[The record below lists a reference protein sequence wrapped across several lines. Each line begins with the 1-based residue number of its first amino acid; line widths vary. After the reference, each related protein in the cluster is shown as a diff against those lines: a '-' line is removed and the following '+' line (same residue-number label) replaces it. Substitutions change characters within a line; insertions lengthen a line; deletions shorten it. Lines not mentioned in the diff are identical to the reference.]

1 MSRSYTAVDES
12 QTVTHHDKDVFQLV
26 MAGVRFFVSDAQMR
40 IKMTMRIRDEIICA
54 LAVALAALSAG
65 NACAQSDY
73 PNKPIH
79 FIVGFAAGG
88 GNDLFARLVVQK
100 FQENTGATAVIENRV
115 GAGGRIAAEFVAGQA
130 TDGYTVLVG
139 ATGQMSIATAIFPDL
154 SYHASN
160 SFTPLNMIASF
171 PLVLVV
177 PADHPARDI
186 KELIAWAKANPDK
199 SNYGTS
205 SPAFTIASELLK
217 LKSGMPAVAI
227 PYKSSNESNLSVVS
241 GQSLFT
247 ISDGPPV
254 IPLVKGG
261 KIRALAVTGSER
273 SPELP
278 DVPSMAESGFPEVN
292 TYLWSGFFVPAGTQ
306 APIVTKLMTELGKA
320 LADPGVQDGLQKMAV
335 KPGGPTGD
343 AFKKRIDDDIK
354 TFAEVVKAA
363 NLTFK

>member
-1 MSRSYTAVDES
+1 M
-12 QTVTHHDKDVFQLV
+12 
-26 MAGVRFFVSDAQMR
+26 MA
-40 IKMTMRIRDEIICA
+40 RIRDGIICA
-54 LAVALAALSAG
+54 SAVLLAALSSGHAR
-65 NACAQSDY
+65 AQSEY

-100 FQENTGATAVIENRV
+100 FQENTGAVTVIENRV
-115 GAGGRIAAEFVAGQA
+115 GAGGRIAAEFAARQP
-130 TDGYTVLVG
+130 TDGYTILVG

-154 SYHASN
+154 GYHASN
-160 SFTPLNMIASF
+160 SFAPLNMIASF

-177 PADHPARDI
+177 PADHPAKNV

-261 KIRALAVTGSER
+261 KLRALAVTGSER
-273 SPELP
+273 SPALP

-292 TYLWSGFFVPAGTQ
+292 TQLWSGFFVPAGTPG
-306 APIVTKLMTELGKA
+306 PIVAKLTAELGKA
-320 LADPGVQDGLQKMAV
+320 LADRGVQEGLQKMAV

-343 AFKKRIDDDIK
+343 AFKKRIDDDIT
-354 TFAEVVKAA
+354 TFAEIVKAA

>member
-1 MSRSYTAVDES
+1 MV
-12 QTVTHHDKDVFQLV
+12 K
-26 MAGVRFFVSDAQMR
+26 
-40 IKMTMRIRDEIICA
+40 IRKALICA
-54 LAVALAALSAG
+54 LSAVLVVFSAG
-65 NACAQSDY
+65 VAGAQTDY
-73 PNKPIH
+73 PNRPIH

-100 FQENTGATAVIENRV
+100 FQENTGATAVIDNRV
-115 GAGGRIAAEFVAGQA
+115 GAGGRIAAEFVSRQPP
-130 TDGYTVLVG
+130 DGYSVLVG
-139 ATGQMSIATAIFPDL
+139 ATGQMSIATAVYSDL
-154 SYHASN
+154 TYHASN
-160 SFTPLNMIASF
+160 SFIPLNMIASF

-177 PADHPARDI
+177 PVDHPAKNV
-186 KELIAWAKANPDK
+186 KELVAWAKANPDK

-205 SPAFTIASELLK
+205 SPAFTITTELFK

-247 ISDGPPV
+247 ISDGPPA

-261 KIRALAVTGSER
+261 KTRALAVTGSER

-278 DVPSMAESGFPEVN
+278 DVPSMAEAGYPEVN
-292 TYLWSGFFVPAGTQ
+292 TQLWSGFFVPAGTP
-306 APIVTKLMTELGKA
+306 APVVGKLTAELGKA
-320 LADPGVQDGLQKMAV
+320 LADPGVQEGLKKMAV

-343 AFKKRIDDDIK
+343 AFKKRIDEDIK
-354 TFAEVVKAA
+354 TFADVAKAA

>member
-1 MSRSYTAVDES
+1 M
-12 QTVTHHDKDVFQLV
+12 
-26 MAGVRFFVSDAQMR
+26 MA
-40 IKMTMRIRDEIICA
+40 RIRDGIICA
-54 LAVALAALSAG
+54 LAVLLAALSSGHAR
-65 NACAQSDY
+65 AQSEY

-100 FQENTGATAVIENRV
+100 FQENTSAVTVIENRV
-115 GAGGRIAAEFVAGQA
+115 GAGGRIAAEFVAREP
-130 TDGYTVLVG
+130 TDGYTILVG

-154 SYHASN
+154 GYHASN

-177 PADHPARDI
+177 PADHPAKNM

-227 PYKSSNESNLSVVS
+227 PYKSSNESNLSVAS
-241 GQSLFT
+241 GQSSFT

-254 IPLVKGG
+254 MPLMSAG

-278 DVPSMAESGFPEVN
+278 DVPSMAESGFPEVD
-292 TYLWSGFFVPAGTQ
+292 TQLWSGFFVPAGTPE
-306 APIVTKLMTELGKA
+306 PIVAKLTSELGKA
-320 LADPGVQDGLQKMAV
+320 LADRAVQDGLRKMAV
-335 KPGGPTGD
+335 KPGGPTRG
-343 AFKKRIDDDIK
+343 AFKKRIDDDIRA
-354 TFAEVVKAA
+354 FADIVKAA

>member
-1 MSRSYTAVDES
+1 MLRKGGSMMKIKK
-12 QTVTHHDKDVFQLV
+12 TVICTLSTLLV
-26 MAGVRFFVSDAQMR
+26 AILAGVASAQ
-40 IKMTMRIRDEIICA
+40 T
-54 LAVALAALSAG
+54 
-65 NACAQSDY
+65 DY
-73 PNKPIH
+73 PNRPIH

-100 FQENTGATAVIENRV
+100 FQENTGTTAVIENRV
-115 GAGGRIAAEFVAGQA
+115 GAGGRIAAEFVARQPG
-130 TDGYTVLVG
+130 DGYTVLVG
-139 ATGQMSIATAIFPDL
+139 ATGQMSIATAVYPDL

-160 SFTPLNMIASF
+160 SFIPLNMIASF

-177 PADHPARDI
+177 PADHPVKTV
-186 KELIAWAKANPDK
+186 KELVAWAKANPDK

-205 SPAFTIASELLK
+205 SPAFTITTELLK

-247 ISDGPPV
+247 ISDGPPA

-261 KIRALAVTGSER
+261 KTRALAVTGSER

-278 DVPSMAESGFPEVN
+278 DVPSMAEAGYPEVD
-292 TYLWSGFFVPAGTQ
+292 TQLWSGFFVPAGTP
-306 APIVTKLMTELGKA
+306 APIVAKLTGELGKA
-320 LADPGVQDGLQKMAV
+320 LADPGVQQGLKKMAV

-343 AFKKRIDDDIK
+343 AFKKRIDEDIK
-354 TFAEVVKAA
+354 TFADVAKAA

>member
-1 MSRSYTAVDES
+1 MLRKGGSMMKIKK
-12 QTVTHHDKDVFQLV
+12 TVICTLSTLLV
-26 MAGVRFFVSDAQMR
+26 AISAGVASAQ
-40 IKMTMRIRDEIICA
+40 T
-54 LAVALAALSAG
+54 
-65 NACAQSDY
+65 DY
-73 PNKPIH
+73 PNRPIH

-115 GAGGRIAAEFVAGQA
+115 GAGGRIAAEFVARQPG
-130 TDGYTVLVG
+130 DGYTVLVG
-139 ATGQMSIATAIFPDL
+139 ATGQMSIATAVYPDL

-160 SFTPLNMIASF
+160 SFIPLNMIASF

-177 PADHPARDI
+177 PADHPVKTV
-186 KELIAWAKANPDK
+186 KELVAWAKANPDK

-205 SPAFTIASELLK
+205 SPAFTITTELLK

-247 ISDGPPV
+247 ISDGPPA

-261 KIRALAVTGSER
+261 KTRALAVTGSER

-278 DVPSMAESGFPEVN
+278 DVPSMAEAGYPEVD
-292 TYLWSGFFVPAGTQ
+292 TQLWSGFFVPAGTP
-306 APIVTKLMTELGKA
+306 APVVAKLTAELGKA
-320 LADPGVQDGLQKMAV
+320 LADHGVQQGLKTMAV
-335 KPGGPTGD
+335 KPGGPTADG
-343 AFKKRIDDDIK
+343 FKKRSDEDIR
-354 TFAEVVKAA
+354 TFADVVKAA

>member
-1 MSRSYTAVDES
+1 
-12 QTVTHHDKDVFQLV
+12 
-26 MAGVRFFVSDAQMR
+26 MAGPSVRFSRVRPGRGAPTGD
-40 IKMTMRIRDEIICA
+40 TMVKIRKALICA
-54 LAVALAALSAG
+54 LSAVLVVFSAG
-65 NACAQSDY
+65 VAGAQTDY
-73 PNKPIH
+73 PNRPIH

-100 FQENTGATAVIENRV
+100 FQENTGATAVIDNRV
-115 GAGGRIAAEFVAGQA
+115 GAGGRIAAEFVSRQPP
-130 TDGYTVLVG
+130 DGYSVLVG
-139 ATGQMSIATAIFPDL
+139 ATGQMSIATAVYSDL
-154 SYHASN
+154 TYHASN
-160 SFTPLNMIASF
+160 SFIPLNMIASF

-177 PADHPARDI
+177 PVDHPAKNV
-186 KELIAWAKANPDK
+186 KELVAWAKANPDK

-205 SPAFTIASELLK
+205 SPAFTITTELFK

-247 ISDGPPV
+247 ISDGPPA

-261 KIRALAVTGSER
+261 KTRALAVTGSER

-278 DVPSMAESGFPEVN
+278 DVPSMAEAGYPEVN
-292 TYLWSGFFVPAGTQ
+292 TQLWSGFFVPAGTP
-306 APIVTKLMTELGKA
+306 APVVGKLTAELGKA
-320 LADPGVQDGLQKMAV
+320 LADPGVQEGLKKMAV

-343 AFKKRIDDDIK
+343 AFKKRIDEDIK
-354 TFAEVVKAA
+354 TFADVAKAA

>member
-1 MSRSYTAVDES
+1 MSGSCTTARGS
-12 QTVTHHDKDVFQLV
+12 NSHDGDIFRR
-26 MAGVRFFVSDAQMR
+26 AGPSVRFLKAWSGKGGAQMEKR
-40 IKMTMRIRDEIICA
+40 MIARIRNGTICA
-54 LAVALAALSAG
+54 LAVLLAAMLAG
-65 NACAQSDY
+65 HARAQSDY

-261 KIRALAVTGSER
+261 KIRAL
-273 SPELP
+273 
-278 DVPSMAESGFPEVN
+278 
-292 TYLWSGFFVPAGTQ
+292 
-306 APIVTKLMTELGKA
+306 
-320 LADPGVQDGLQKMAV
+320 
-335 KPGGPTGD
+335 
-343 AFKKRIDDDIK
+343 
-354 TFAEVVKAA
+354 
-363 NLTFK
+363 

>member
-1 MSRSYTAVDES
+1 MIKTKKAV
-12 QTVTHHDKDVFQLV
+12 
-26 MAGVRFFVSDAQMR
+26 
-40 IKMTMRIRDEIICA
+40 ICA
-54 LAVALAALSAG
+54 LSALLVAFSAG
-65 NACAQSDY
+65 VAGAQTDY
-73 PNKPIH
+73 PSRPIH

-115 GAGGRIAAEFVAGQA
+115 GAGGRIAAEFVSRQPA
-130 TDGYTVLVG
+130 DGYMVLVG
-139 ATGQMSIATAIFPDL
+139 ATGQMSIATAVYPDL
-154 SYHASN
+154 SYHATN
-160 SFTPLNMIASF
+160 SFIPLNMIASF

-177 PADHPARDI
+177 PADHPAKTVKD
-186 KELIAWAKANPDK
+186 LVAWAKANPDK

-205 SPAFTIASELLK
+205 SPAFTITTELFK

-247 ISDGPPV
+247 ISDGPPA

-261 KIRALAVTGSER
+261 KTRALGVTGSER

-278 DVPSMAESGFPEVN
+278 DVPSMAEAGYPEVN
-292 TYLWSGFFVPAGTQ
+292 TQLWSGFFVPAGTP
-306 APIVTKLMTELGKA
+306 APVVAKLTAELGKA
-320 LADPGVQDGLQKMAV
+320 LAAPGVQEGLKKMAV

-343 AFKKRIDDDIK
+343 AFKKRIDEDIK
-354 TFAEVVKAA
+354 TFADLAKAA

>member
-1 MSRSYTAVDES
+1 
-12 QTVTHHDKDVFQLV
+12 

-40 IKMTMRIRDEIICA
+40 IKMTMRIRNDIICA